1 MKMEELLCVN
11 CSICCPTASA
21 RYMKCHGWASGQKMA
36 RSYRALAATAKSAAF
51 ILRMSCKFNSIHE
64 VLYLLISCTTWT
76 YLAGHSRLRS
86 PSWICSS
93 LLRIC
98 SEAWLPA
105 LPKREHTQAET
116 QA

>member
-36 RSYRALAATAKSAAF
+36 RSCRALAATAKSAAF

-64 VLYLLISCTTWT
+64 VLYSLISCTTWT
-76 YLAGHSRLRS
+76 YLAGHSCLRS
-86 PSWICSS
+86 HS
-93 LLRIC
+93 
-98 SEAWLPA
+98 
-105 LPKREHTQAET
+105 
-116 QA
+116 